1 MNDLVWNDSL
11 SVHNPSIDK
20 QHKILFGIMNILVN
34 IITEP
39 DSYETLDD
47 ILTLLEKY
55 ANTHFTTEENYMV
68 AVGYKNLEN
77 HRIQHNQFRKR
88 IQELKSKFH
97 KGEVHIKLEA
107 FVFLKDWLL
116 NHVSVVDQEL
126 LKYATK

>member
-1 MNDLVWNDSL
+1 
-11 SVHNPSIDK
+11 
-20 QHKILFGIMNILVN
+20 MNILVN

>member
-11 SVHNPSIDK
+11 SIHNQSIDK
-20 QHKILFGIMNILVN
+20 QHKILFGIVNILVN

-39 DSYETLDD
+39 DSHETLDD

-68 AVGYKNLEN
+68 AVGYKNLES
-77 HRIQHNQFRKR
+77 HRSQHEYFRKK
-88 IQELKSKFH
+88 IHDFKSKFNR
-97 KGEVHIKLEA
+97 GEVHIKLEA
-107 FVFLKDWLL
+107 FVFLKDWLV

-126 LKYATK
+126 LKYAAN